1 MRLKALSVNSVVMEG
16 NVPTKAQKNN
26 LSSALIYILVQ
37 TLCSG
42 FMFTLEV
49 CINYQT
55 NVFVCFY
62 NKQKKLH

>member
-42 FMFTLEV
+42 FYV
-49 CINYQT
+49 HARG
-55 NVFVCFY
+55 V
-62 NKQKKLH
+62 H

>member
-37 TLCSG
+37 TL
-42 FMFTLEV
+42 LW
-49 CINYQT
+49 
-55 NVFVCFY
+55 FY
-62 NKQKKLH
+62 VHARGVH